1 MNRTISVLLLA
12 GASLVAGCGVDSMSA
27 AATAAALK
35 QKEIEAGKKTM
46 ADVQK
51 KVGESMEKMQQ
62 NVQKSEEAD
71 K

>member
-1 MNRTISVLLLA
+1 MKTTIGVLMF
-12 GASLVAGCGVDSMSA
+12 GCASLVAGCGVDSMSA

-46 ADVQK
+46 SEVQK
-51 KVGESMEKMQQ
+51 KVGESMEKMQE
-62 NVQKSEEAD
+62 NVQKTGEAD